1 MTGVTRVWSQ
11 TGKEVLGAKLWVMTL
26 SAGLK
31 GWEGK
36 RGVSG
41 GIFDK
46 GGVKTGRLAR
56 RPGGLPRASHSN
68 CRRPQFHQE
77 ESGSL
82 ALPPPPSPFLPG
94 VRREAPHLRT
104 LSLSPQLSCEKQGRR
119 LPTCWGQRENE

>member
-11 TGKEVLGAKLWVMTL
+11 TGKEVLDAKLWVMTL

-36 RGVSG
+36 GGVSG

-56 RPGGLPRASHSN
+56 RPGGLPELLIPTARGHS
-68 CRRPQFHQE
+68 
-77 ESGSL
+77 STKKSL
-82 ALPPPPSPFLPG
+82 ALSPSPPPSPFLPG